1 MITLL
6 SALPIAAAAVLS
18 APPAPPREIENVAAF
33 ARLYGVVRFFYPS
46 DAAAELDW
54 NRFAVHGVG
63 RVRAAHDAAELGA
76 TLKDLF
82 ACLGPG
88 IEIGKALA
96 PASTVAASSEPLV
109 AWRYT
114 GPGFTGGGPYQ
125 AKRTHRAAVGGADSF
140 VTLMQNLPGA
150 VLRGKAIRLRARARA
165 TAADP
170 TGGGALW
177 LRVDRPNKAM
187 GFFDNM
193 GDRPIRE
200 PEWRPY
206 AIEGTVA
213 DDAENVAFGVMAMG
227 AVTADFDAVELAVKG
242 TTGEWTAVSI
252 QDSGFEEAVT
262 ERQQGGWFRAGL
274 SPATISRADGHAPE
288 GRQFARFAPP
298 PAGAVDA
305 ELFPESPPTPGA
317 HADVELAS
325 GLVARVPL
333 ALTESQAR
341 PDPARDA
348 QRDALRAA
356 LAAVAGPSDSPD
368 LDQRLADV
376 VVAWNVFRHFYPYWP
391 EAGVDWD
398 ARLRP
403 QLEAAR
409 GADNRAAQRDA
420 VRSLVAD
427 ARDGHGFVAD
437 AKEAE
442 RADLPVTLA
451 VIEDRLIVTS
461 SAVPSEAPVGA
472 VVTTIDGVPAAD
484 RLARAMSLASGTA
497 QWRRF
502 RATQS
507 LTSGGKGATVRLGLD
522 SGQGPRP
529 VTLGYGTSPPA
540 EKRPLPVSELEPGL
554 WYVDLTR
561 ASMAE
566 VTARLDALAGA
577 RGVVFDVRG
586 YPTDAGAGIL
596 PHLLDA
602 PETDRWMHVAK
613 IVGPFGEAAGW
624 FDFGWDV
631 KPAAPHIAG
640 RVVFLT
646 DGRAISYAE
655 SVMGYV
661 ADRHL
666 ATIVGRP
673 TAGTNGNV
681 ASFVTPSGLRVS
693 FTGMRVTRHDGRSPH
708 HLVGVEPDV
717 ALAPTLAGV
726 RAGRD
731 EVLERGAQ
739 LARAPA
745 TASKPR
751 QP

>member
-63 RVRAAHDAAELGA
+63 RVRAARDAAELGA

-88 IEIGKALA
+88 LEIGKALA

-150 VLRGKAIRLRARARA
+150 ALRGKAIRLRARARA

-170 TGGGALW
+170 AGGGALW

-288 GRQFARFAPP
+288 GRQFVRFAPP

-305 ELFPESPPTPGA
+305 ELFPENPPTPGA

-507 LTSGGKGATVRLGLD
+507 LSSGGKGATVRLGLD

-540 EKRPLPVSELEPGL
+540 EKRPLPVSEMEPGL

-561 ASMAE
+561 ASMAD
-566 VTARLDALAGA
+566 VTSRLDALAGA

-624 FDFGWDV
+624 FDFGWDM

-681 ASFVTPSGLRVS
+681 ASFVTPSGFRVS

-708 HLVGVEPDV
+708 HLVGVQPDV

-745 TASKPR
+745 AASKPR

>member
-1 MITLL
+1 MLL

-18 APPAPPREIENVAAF
+18 AAPAPPREIENVAAF

-54 NRFAVHGVG
+54 NRFAVQGVG
-63 RVRAAHDAAELGA
+63 RVRAARDAAELGA
-76 TLKDLF
+76 TLQDLF
-82 ACLGPG
+82 APLGPG
-88 IEIGKALA
+88 IEIGRALA
-96 PASTVAASSEPLV
+96 PASAAPAISEPLV

-114 GPGFTGGGPYQ
+114 GPGFSSGVYQ
-125 AKRTHRAAVGGADSF
+125 AKRTHRASVNGGDNF
-140 VTLMQNLPGA
+140 VTLMQTLPA
-150 VLRGKAIRLRARARA
+150 AALRGKAIRLGARARA

-170 TGGGALW
+170 SGGGALW
-177 LRVDRPNKAM
+177 LRVDRPNRAM

-213 DDAENVAFGVMAMG
+213 DDAEHVAFGVMATG
-227 AVTADFDAVELAVKG
+227 AVTADFDSVELAVKG
-242 TTGEWTAVSI
+242 AASEWTPVPI
-252 QDSGFEEAVT
+252 QDSGFEQAVT
-262 ERQQGGWFRAGL
+262 DGQQGGWFRTGPGL
-274 SPATISRADGHAPE
+274 ATISRSDAHAPE
-288 GRQFARFAPP
+288 GRQFVRFAPP
-298 PAGAVDA
+298 PGGAADA
-305 ELFPESPPTPGA
+305 ELFPERPPTPGA
-317 HADVELAS
+317 HADFQLAP
-325 GLVARVPL
+325 GLEARVPL
-333 ALTESQAR
+333 VLTETQAR
-341 PDPARDA
+341 PDSAREA
-348 QRDALRAA
+348 QREALRAA
-356 LAAVAGPSDSPD
+356 LAAVKGPSDSPD
-368 LDQRLADV
+368 LDHRLADV

-391 EAGVDWD
+391 EAGIDWD

-409 GADNRAAQRDA
+409 AAESRTAQRDA

-472 VVTTIDGVPAAD
+472 VVTTIDGERAGD
-484 RLARAMSLASGTA
+484 RLAREMSLVSGTT
-497 QWRRF
+497 QWRQF
-502 RATQS
+502 RAIRP
-507 LTSGGKGATVRLGLD
+507 LTSGGKGVTVRLGLD
-522 SGQGPRP
+522 SRAGPRQ

-566 VTARLDALAGA
+566 VTSRLDALAGA

-613 IVGPFGEAAGW
+613 IVGPFHEAAGW
-624 FDFGWDV
+624 LDFGWDV
-631 KPAAPHIAG
+631 KPAAPRIAG

-681 ASFVTPSGLRVS
+681 ASVVTPSGFRVS

-731 EVLERGAQ
+731 EVLERGVQ

-751 QP
+751 GPR